1 LLLAGCAAPN
11 KEQAIQTALDA
22 HLVAQDAARAA
33 CILAMAD
40 RSITREP
47 GFDAW
52 CAELIS
58 PEREPRFSSEQPPQ

>member
-1 LLLAGCAAPN
+1 VTGRVCLLPLLLLAGCAAPN

-40 RSITREP
+40 QSITREP
-47 GFDAW
+47 GFDEY
-52 CAELIS
+52 CFRLVNGCS
-58 PEREPRFSSEQPPQ
+58 P